1 LNKNVLKFVLS
12 LKIRRLRQKKGLSLK
27 ELAEKSGL
35 SHSYLNEIEKGK
47 KYPKVEKLLGLAQ
60 ALEISIDELV
70 SAKMGRQLHPLLEF
84 LESDLATSLPL
95 SAFGIGEQDVYDL
108 MSHSP
113 EKFTSFLM
121 TVSELAKSYDIS
133 INELN
138 KSALRAYLEVN
149 NNYFPYIEEL
159 AGSFSRSL
167 MKELSDVAFD
177 DWSEHLIAKLRSLY
191 NVEVSFSELGVKE
204 DTVGLR
210 TLFIQNSKGKG
221 KTLHINSKLDQKQL
235 VHALVKELGA
245 QQIMSEDSLRKR
257 NPMRKDFPDLLLEN
271 QTLYFAGA
279 ALIPEEEIVA
289 DLKSFFSESS
299 LDQNKFD
306 SLMEKYPAPPEVFMG
321 RLTQILP
328 HHFNFNQMFFLCCNE
343 NVEEGPD
350 SYFISQ
356 ELHLGKLHHPHGV
369 SLQEH
374 YCRRWITT
382 ELLAKLKSDNLEQCT
397 GAQVSKMEEGGRPY
411 LCLSLAR
418 KRASEPGL
426 NSCFT
431 LGLAIDDNFN
441 NVAKFGDNFGVEEK
455 VVGRTCERC
464 SLSDCKERVSPPSI
478 HLRETR
484 QRRKEKAINS
494 LLK

>member
-1 LNKNVLKFVLS
+1 
-12 LKIRRLRQKKGLSLK
+12 
-27 ELAEKSGL
+27 
-35 SHSYLNEIEKGK
+35 
-47 KYPKVEKLLGLAQ
+47 
-60 ALEISIDELV
+60 
-70 SAKMGRQLHPLLEF
+70 M
-84 LESDLATSLPL
+84 
-95 SAFGIGEQDVYDL
+95 AFE
-108 MSHSP
+108 
-113 EKFTSFLM
+113 
-121 TVSELAKSYDIS
+121 
-133 INELN
+133 N
-138 KSALRAYLEVN
+138 
-149 NNYFPYIEEL
+149 
-159 AGSFSRSL
+159 
-167 MKELSDVAFD
+167 
-177 DWSEHLIAKLRSLY
+177 WSEHLIKKLSVSY
-191 NVEVSFSELGVKE
+191 NVEVDFSELGVKE

-221 KTLHINSKLDQKQL
+221 KTLYLNSKLDQKQL

-279 ALIPEEEIVA
+279 ALIPEEDIVN
-289 DLKSFFSESS
+289 DLKTFFEKGN
-299 LDQNKFD
+299 LDQGYLD

-343 NVEEGPD
+343 NVSEGPD

-382 ELLAKLKSDNLEQCT
+382 ELLAQLKSENLDQCT

-418 KRASEPGL
+418 KRASDPGL

-431 LGLAIDDNFN
+431 LGLAIDDNFKE
-441 NVAKFGDNFGVEEK
+441 VAKFSHNFQVEEK

-464 SLSDCKERVSPPSI
+464 SQEDCRERVSPPSI
-478 HLRETR
+478 YLRELR
-484 QRRKEKAINS
+484 QKRKEKAINS